1 MGFCRYLVR
10 HKLLPKTTL
19 IYAGWM
25 YLRHVFLGLS
35 LSHLHRAVFESTLK
49 GRSLVFLERHVEPF
63 LKQYLPSSLN
73 HKVFA
78 RLKAAQSAGEKT
90 LILSNSPAFLV
101 SKFARY
107 FGVDAWRSTEYA
119 LDSRGCLSGIRT
131 LLNGE
136 EKASSALKLAESWG
150 ILLKD
155 VVAYSDSHWDLPLL
169 QIVGR
174 AVAVNPDRKLSR
186 VALVR
191 GWEIL

>member
-1 MGFCRYLVR
+1 MGFCRYLVKHR
-10 HKLLPKTTL
+10 LLPKTTL

-35 LSHLHRAVFESTLK
+35 LCHLHRAVFQSTLK
-49 GRSLVFLERHVEPF
+49 GRSLSFLERHVDPF
-63 LKQYLPSSLN
+63 LKQYLPSALN
-73 HKVFA
+73 HKVYA
-78 RLKAAQSAGEKT
+78 RLKAAQTSGEKT

-107 FGVDAWRSTEYA
+107 FGVDAWRSTEYE
-119 LDSRGCLSGIRT
+119 LDPQGRLSGIRT

-136 EKASSALKLAESWG
+136 EKASSARKFAESWG
-150 ILLKD
+150 VLLKD
-155 VVAYSDSHWDLPLL
+155 VVAYSDSHWDLALL

-174 AVAVNPDRKLSR
+174 AIAVNPDRKLR
-186 VALVR
+186 RFAFAH